1 MRLSTLHSIRLPN
14 FSLRNMA
21 SVLLEEGLDVHA
33 AFRAAGIPHS
43 ALDAADACI
52 TGEEEFAF
60 QHQFASLTHGRHDL
74 WIRTGLRYRMLAF
87 GTFGLARLTA
97 PTFRHLLQ
105 TSARFNHLHYSLCS
119 FIPLHEDGRLAGCAF
134 DLSEV
139 PEDLREFTLF
149 RDLGALVANWRDLG
163 CHGISCTE
171 VRLSIARPACDCSA
185 LLGGIPLVYGAD
197 ECSWRWPAGTE
208 ELVLPNGDPLMHEIY
223 TRQCEQ
229 LLAGSPGDGFLERL
243 LQQMGE
249 DLSAASLKQVAA
261 QMGMSART
269 LQRRLGPYGLSF
281 QGLQNQ
287 VRAQAAKRMLGNPKL
302 SISEIA
308 WRLGYADVSGFSHAF
323 QRWTGVSPRRFRH
336 N

>member
-1 MRLSTLHSIRLPN
+1 MRLNTLHSIRLSN
-14 FSLRNMA
+14 FSIRNMA
-21 SVLLEEGLDVHA
+21 NVLLEERLDVHA

-43 ALDAADACI
+43 VLDAADACI

-105 TSARFNHLHYSLCS
+105 TSARFNQLHYSLCS
-119 FIPLHEDGRLAGCAF
+119 FTPLQEDGRLTGCAF

-149 RDLGALVANWRDLG
+149 RDLGALVATWRDLG
-163 CHGISCTE
+163 VQRIPCSEI
-171 VRLSIARPACDCSA
+171 RLSTAPPACDCSA
-185 LLGGIPLVYGAD
+185 LLGNIPLVYGAE

-229 LLAGSPGDGFLERL
+229 LLAGSAGEGFLDRL
-243 LQQMGE
+243 LSQMGE
-249 DLSAASLKQVAA
+249 DRPASLKEVAMR
-261 QMGMSART
+261 MGMSART

-308 WRLGYADVSGFSHAF
+308 WRLGYADVSAFSHAF